1 MSDTAIA
8 VSRIPETIIL
18 LLGIPRKSCHVYGI
32 SGCGMQLDDSGEI
45 DWRETTLTMSLAKR
59 ELPLFLTVR
68 GFAFN
73 YIPKIGG
80 YVRLDIPTVEKFIS
94 AFDGLRDF
102 LTCFD
107 RNKFLRLGPSA
118 FEEPWT
124 LTTRQARLVT
134 LSDEEF
140 DKLFIADPRGPLQV
154 SEILRRVPRHTPV
167 LRPGYE
173 FSFPGVRG
181 WI

>member
-1 MSDTAIA
+1 MAGL
-8 VSRIPETIIL
+8 RIPETVFL
-18 LLGIPRKSCHVYGI
+18 LLGIPRSRCHVYGI
-32 SGCGMQLDDSGEI
+32 SGCGIQLDDSGEI
-45 DWRETTLTMSLAKR
+45 DWREVTLTMSLQKR

-68 GFAFN
+68 GIAFD
-73 YIPKIGG
+73 YIPNLGG
-80 YVRLDIPTVEKFIS
+80 YVRLDVPTVEKFIS
-94 AFDGLRDF
+94 AFDGLGEF
-102 LTCFD
+102 LACFD
-107 RNKFLRLGPSA
+107 RNKFLRLGHAA
-118 FEEPWT
+118 FGEPWA
-124 LTTRQARLVT
+124 LTTRQARLIA

-154 SEILRRVPRHTPV
+154 SEILRREPRHTPV